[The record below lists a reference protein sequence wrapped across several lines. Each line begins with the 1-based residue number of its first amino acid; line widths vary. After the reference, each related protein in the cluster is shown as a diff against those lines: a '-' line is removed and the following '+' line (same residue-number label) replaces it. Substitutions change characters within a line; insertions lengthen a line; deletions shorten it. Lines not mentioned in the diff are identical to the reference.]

1 MRNATEISSHVTE
14 FPLMAV
20 LLVTTTLKLNI
31 YACNPDLFSCLMSLL
46 SFHVCLVVMVFL
58 AHHE

>member
-1 MRNATEISSHVTE
+1 MHNATEISSHITE
-14 FPLMAV
+14 FSLIAV

-31 YACNPDLFSCLMSLL
+31 LCMRPRSFLMLNVFIIIS
-46 SFHVCLVVMVFL
+46 CLVVMVFL